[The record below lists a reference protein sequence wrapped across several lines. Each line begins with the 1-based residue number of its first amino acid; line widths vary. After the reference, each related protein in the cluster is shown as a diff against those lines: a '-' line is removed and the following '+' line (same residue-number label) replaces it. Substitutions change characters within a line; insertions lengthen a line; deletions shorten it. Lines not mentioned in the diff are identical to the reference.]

1 MNIYNKQKIKR
12 LSEKN
17 TFNNK
22 VYKQIGALCFK
33 IEEKKLK
40 ILLVKSRRSK
50 RWVIPKGWK
59 LATMNSRM
67 SVAVEA
73 WEEAGVQGKVSKR
86 PVGFYHYRKSDK
98 NASFFSCEVKVYSLN
113 VLKLKKKFPE
123 MSERKS
129 KWFSCKDAS
138 MMVDEPELKKIILKF
153 QKIITN
159 ERN

>member
-12 LSEKN
+12 LSEKK
-17 TFNNK
+17 TFNDK
-22 VYKQIGALCFK
+22 VFKQIGALCYK
-33 IEEKKLK
+33 LEEKKLK
-40 ILLVKSRRSK
+40 ILLIKSRRSK

-86 PVGFYHYRKSDK
+86 PIGFYHYRKADK
-98 NASFFSCEVKVYSLN
+98 DQSFFTCEVKVYSLN

-129 KWFSCKDAS
+129 KWFSFSDAS
-138 MMVDEPELKKIILKF
+138 MLVDEPELKKIFLKF
-153 QKIITN
+153 QKVIAK
-159 ERN
+159 ERK